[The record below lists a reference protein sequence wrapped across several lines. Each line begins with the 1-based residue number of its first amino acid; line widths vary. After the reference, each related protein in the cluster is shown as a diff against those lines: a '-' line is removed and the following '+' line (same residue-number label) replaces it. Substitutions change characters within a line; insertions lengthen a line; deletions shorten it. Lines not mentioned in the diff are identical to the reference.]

1 MCKNHRNVAITIGII
16 LFIFVISFVV
26 ATSNF
31 FTNDNIEKYTIAKST
46 VACKYT
52 EKILEE
58 PKEQEKIAQISE
70 ENATVS
76 QKSTSEK
83 VNSNSQKVSEPKNTN
98 QEATMSKQQMQTNE
112 SKTQVSETKPK
123 EEANKVQQNE
133 VQNNTQ
139 QKAVQ
144 NNTQQKTVQNNTQ
157 ANTVPSQYNG
167 LSTIG
172 RIEIPRTGV
181 NMPILSKVTAK
192 GMEVAPC
199 LLYSTGKLNVNGNN
213 LIVGHNYNS
222 IFSRNKDLQ
231 IGDKIYITTLDG
243 KRVEYTVYNKF
254 LATPEETSYIKRNT
268 NNLPEITLST
278 CTDDDNYRMIIVA
291 KI

>member
-1 MCKNHRNVAITIGII
+1 
-16 LFIFVISFVV
+16 
-26 ATSNF
+26 
-31 FTNDNIEKYTIAKST
+31 
-46 VACKYT
+46 
-52 EKILEE
+52 
-58 PKEQEKIAQISE
+58 
-70 ENATVS
+70 
-76 QKSTSEK
+76 
-83 VNSNSQKVSEPKNTN
+83 
-98 QEATMSKQQMQTNE
+98 MSKQQMQTNE